1 MAPDVPNG
9 RMGPAVRH
17 SPASGV
23 TIDAKE
29 TKMTTKVTLTALS
42 GIAALFIAVPG
53 FALDS
58 DSGKGSGHKDGM
70 KHHGARMMERVD
82 TDSDGKISAEEFAE
96 IGTGNLIK
104 ADTDGN
110 GELSVDE
117 IETAMEAQRKKRM
130 ERMFL
135 RRFDVDG
142 DGKITVAELKDRQ
155 DKRFALLDADND
167 GSLTSDEFRKARR
180 EFGRMHGR
188 GHGKRGGWMGR
199 HGDNNSDD

>member
-1 MAPDVPNG
+1 MASNQPRG
-9 RMGPAVRH
+9 RMGPAVRL

-29 TKMTTKVTLTALS
+29 LNMTTKVRLTALT
-42 GIAALFIAVPG
+42 GIAALFMAGPVL
-53 FALDS
+53 ALDS
-58 DSGKGSGHKDGM
+58 GSGKGWGQKGSM
-70 KHHGARMMERVD
+70 KHHGARTMERVD
-82 TDSDGKISAEEFAE
+82 TDSDGKISADEFSE

-117 IETAMEAQRKKRM
+117 IQTAMEARRKQRM

-142 DGKITVAELKDRQ
+142 DGKITVEELKDRQ

-167 GSLTSDEFRKARR
+167 GSLTSDEFRKANR
-180 EFGRMHGR
+180 EFGRMHHR
-188 GHGKRGGWMGR
+188 GSHGKRGGWMGH
-199 HGDNNSDD
+199 HGDNDD